1 MAVGIPILASGCRR
15 ESTFSTDRQIAV
27 RQVNTLIP
35 RGASETRVKN
45 ALSARGF
52 QLSRLNPDGEAN
64 HLLVASQTRGNI
76 TWQIGVIIVEAKVAA
91 TTVTILDASILP
103 K

>member
-1 MAVGIPILASGCRR
+1 MAIPILASGCRR
-15 ESTFSTDRQIAV
+15 ESTFSTDRQVAV

-52 QLSRLNPDGEAN
+52 QLSRLNAGGEAN
-64 HLLVASQTRGNI
+64 HLLLASHTKGNI
-76 TWQIGVIIVEAKVAA
+76 TWQIGVVIVEAKVAA
-91 TTVTILDASILP
+91 TTVTILDAGVLP